1 MNFEGGEE
9 TRAMATNDVETNA
22 DADGSSA
29 PPPPPILHP
38 PKKKPKN
45 KKKHHRAAEFEDA
58 RAMSLPEVRALLDA
72 RRQEREAADGAAGAG
87 GASLPPLV
95 SRALAYAERFDAIR
109 SGVRADQLH
118 AALASRGLSHVE
130 VAALINLSP
139 GTAEEARALVGTLA
153 EGEGEAGG
161 LSLAAGGGGGG
172 DDDLEGGGGAPRFSD
187 AELQAILD
195 EIATWKS
202 LD

>member
-1 MNFEGGEE
+1 
-9 TRAMATNDVETNA
+9 
-22 DADGSSA
+22 
-29 PPPPPILHP
+29 
-38 PKKKPKN
+38 
-45 KKKHHRAAEFEDA
+45 
-58 RAMSLPEVRALLDA
+58 MSLPEVRALLDA

-95 SRALAYAERFDAIR
+95 SKALMYAERFDAVR
-109 SGVRADQLH
+109 SGVKADQLH
-118 AALASRGLSHVE
+118 AALSSKGLSHVE

-139 GTAEEARALVGTLA
+139 GTAEEARALIGTLA
-153 EGEGEAGG
+153 EESGADGDGGDGGGDEGLLEGGSGGG
-161 LSLAAGGGGGG
+161 LGGGGA
-172 DDDLEGGGGAPRFSD
+172 APRFSD